1 MRGFFAEKT
10 QISAETTLEVGME
23 NYSVYEDIASRT
35 NGDIYI
41 GVVGPVRTGK
51 STFIKRFMEQLVIP
65 SADESRRAVMTDE
78 LPQSAAGRTVMT
90 TEPKFV
96 PAQAAKISIREGAE
110 ASVRLV
116 DCVGFA
122 VEGAGGFDEDGA
134 PRLIK
139 TPWSEQAMPFEKAAK
154 LGTEKVIREHSTIG
168 ILMTTVGSI
177 TDIPRSAYVAAEEH
191 AAEELKQIGKPFVI
205 LLNCR
210 QPETQGA
217 LRASLEEKYGVPVI
231 AVNAEALGEDEIMQ
245 IMQKVLFEFPVVGV
259 DVRIPKWIQYL
270 PETSKTVSAILAK
283 LKKIAPSLIRMK
295 DCLLLEKLF
304 CDEDKFLNPD
314 NISMELGKGRAEIRI
329 EAKEGLFYEVLSE
342 ECGENISDDFCL
354 MRYVKSLAEAKRNY
368 DKIKEAFADAEE
380 NGYGMVAPSAE
391 DMTLEQPKL
400 IRKGSGYGVNFK
412 ASAASYHIL
421 KVEVTG
427 EVNPII
433 GTQQQGEEFVRD
445 ILADYEEHTD
455 KVWNTNIFGKTLREL
470 VSEELSDK
478 MDAMP
483 PDIRKKM
490 RRTITRI
497 VNEGRG
503 GVICI
508 LL

>member
-1 MRGFFAEKT
+1 
-10 QISAETTLEVGME
+10 ME

-51 STFIKRFMEQLVIP
+51 STFIERFMEQLVIP

-122 VEGAGGFDEDGA
+122 VEGAGGFEEDGA

-168 ILMTTVGSI
+168 ILMTTDGSI
-177 TDIPRSAYVAAEEH
+177 TELPRSAYVAAEEH
-191 AAEELKQIGKPFVI
+191 AAAELKEIGKPFVI

-210 QPETQGA
+210 QPAAQEP
-217 LRASLEEKYGVPVI
+217 LRASLEEKYGVPVL
-231 AVNAEALGEDEIMQ
+231 AVNAEELTEDEILE
-245 IMQKVLFEFPVVGV
+245 IMQKVLFEFPVVGI
-259 DVRIPKWIQYL
+259 DVRIPKWMQSL
-270 PETSKTVSAILAK
+270 PESSKVVSAVLTK
-283 LKKIAPSLIRMK
+283 LKKLAPSLVKMK
-295 DCLLLEKLF
+295 DCLMLENLF
-304 CDEDKFLNPD
+304 GEEDKFLNPD
-314 NISMELGKGRAEIRI
+314 NIAMELGKGKAEIRV

-342 ECGENISDDFCL
+342 ECGETIADDFCL
-354 MRYVKSLAEAKRNY
+354 MRYVKALAEAKRNY
-368 DKIKEAFADAEE
+368 DKVKEAFAEAEE
-380 NGYGMVAPSAE
+380 NGYGMVAPSYD
-391 DMTLEQPKL
+391 DMTLDQPKL
-400 IRKGSGYGVNFK
+400 IKKGSGYGVNFK
-412 ASAASYHIL
+412 ANAPSYHIL

-427 EVNPII
+427 EVSPII
-433 GTQQQGEEFVRD
+433 GTQQQGEDFLKD
-445 ILADYEEHTD
+445 MLDNYEEHTD
-455 KVWNTNIFGKTLREL
+455 KVWETNIFGKTLREL
-470 VSEELSDK
+470 VSEGLAGK
-478 MDAMP
+478 MGAMP

>member
-1 MRGFFAEKT
+1 
-10 QISAETTLEVGME
+10 ME

-51 STFIKRFMEQLVIP
+51 STFIKRFMEELVIP
-65 SADESRRAVMTDE
+65 TADESKRAVMTDE
-78 LPQSAAGRTVMT
+78 LPQSAAGKTVMT

-96 PAQAAKISIREGAE
+96 PAQAATISVREGAE

-122 VEGAGGFDEDGA
+122 VEGAGGFEEDGS

-139 TPWSEQAMPFEKAAK
+139 TPWSDQAMPFEKAAK

-168 ILMTTVGSI
+168 ILMTTDGSI
-177 TDIPRSAYVAAEEH
+177 TEIPRAAYVSAEEH
-191 AAEELKQIGKPFVI
+191 AVSELKEIGKPFVI

-210 QPETQGA
+210 EPETQEA
-217 LRASLEEKYGVPVI
+217 LRASLEDKYGVPVL
-231 AVNAEALGEDEIMQ
+231 AVNAEKLSEPEILR
-245 IMQKVLFEFPVVGV
+245 ILQKVLFEFPVTGI
-259 DVRIPKWIQYL
+259 DIRLPKWVQSL
-270 PETSKTVSAILAK
+270 PESSKVVSGL
-283 LKKIAPSLIRMK
+283 LSRLRKIAPSLVKMK
-295 DCLLLEKLF
+295 DCLLLENLF
-304 CDEDKFLNPD
+304 GEEDAFVNPD
-314 NISMELGKGRAEIRI
+314 NINMELGKGRAELSV
-329 EAKEGLFYEVLSE
+329 EAREGLFYEVLSE
-342 ECGENISDDFCL
+342 ECGENIPDDFSL
-354 MRYVKSLAEAKRNY
+354 MRYVKSLADSKRSY
-368 DKIKEAFADAEE
+368 DRIREAFEEAEA
-380 NGYGMVAPSAE
+380 NGYGTVAPGEE
-391 DMTLEQPKL
+391 DMSLEAPKL
-400 IRKGSGYGVNFK
+400 IRKGSGYGVNFR
-412 ASAASYHIL
+412 ATAPSYHIV

-433 GTQQQGEEFVRD
+433 GTQQQGEDFVRE
-445 ILADYEEHTD
+445 ILADYEEYPE
-455 KVWNTNIFGKTLREL
+455 KVWATNIFGKTLREL
-470 VSEELSDK
+470 VSEGLEEK
-478 MDAMP
+478 AGAMS
-483 PDIRKKM
+483 PDLRKKM

>member
-1 MRGFFAEKT
+1 
-10 QISAETTLEVGME
+10 ME

-51 STFIKRFMEQLVIP
+51 STFIKRFMEELVIP
-65 SADESRRAVMTDE
+65 SADESKRAVMTDE
-78 LPQSAAGRTVMT
+78 LPQSAAGKTVMT

-96 PAQAAKISIREGAE
+96 PAQAATISVREGAE

-122 VEGAGGFDEDGA
+122 VEGAVGFEEDGS

-139 TPWSEQAMPFEKAAK
+139 TPWSDQAMPFEKAAK

-168 ILMTTVGSI
+168 ILMTTDGSI
-177 TDIPRSAYVAAEEH
+177 TEIPRAAYVSAEEH
-191 AAEELKQIGKPFVI
+191 AVSELKEIGKPFVI

-210 QPETQGA
+210 EPETQEA
-217 LRASLEEKYGVPVI
+217 LRASLEDKYGVPVL
-231 AVNAEALGEDEIMQ
+231 AVNAEKLSEPEILR
-245 IMQKVLFEFPVVGV
+245 ILQKVLFEFPVTGI
-259 DVRIPKWIQYL
+259 DIRLPKWVQSL
-270 PETSKTVSAILAK
+270 PESSKVVSGL
-283 LKKIAPSLIRMK
+283 LSRLRKIAPSLVKMK
-295 DCLLLEKLF
+295 DCLLLENLF
-304 CDEDKFLNPD
+304 GEEDAFVNPD
-314 NISMELGKGRAEIRI
+314 NINMELGKGRAELSV
-329 EAKEGLFYEVLSE
+329 EAREGLFYEVLSE
-342 ECGENISDDFCL
+342 ECGENIPDDFSL
-354 MRYVKSLAEAKRNY
+354 MRYVKSLADSKRSY
-368 DKIKEAFADAEE
+368 DRIREAFEEAEA
-380 NGYGMVAPSAE
+380 NGYGTVAPGEE
-391 DMTLEQPKL
+391 DMSLEAPKL
-400 IRKGSGYGVNFK
+400 IRKGSGYGVNFR
-412 ASAASYHIL
+412 ATAPSYHIV

-433 GTQQQGEEFVRD
+433 GTQQQGEDFVRE
-445 ILADYEEHTD
+445 ILADYEEYPE
-455 KVWNTNIFGKTLREL
+455 KVWATNIFGKTLREL
-470 VSEELSDK
+470 VSEGLEEK
-478 MDAMP
+478 AGAMS
-483 PDIRKKM
+483 PDLRKKM

>member
-1 MRGFFAEKT
+1 
-10 QISAETTLEVGME
+10 ME

-51 STFIKRFMEQLVIP
+51 STFIKRFMEELVIP
-65 SADESRRAVMTDE
+65 SADSSRRAVMTDE

-96 PAQAAKISIREGAE
+96 PAQAAKISVREGAQ

-122 VEGAGGFDEDGA
+122 VEGAGGFEEDGS

-139 TPWSEQAMPFEKAAK
+139 TPWSDQVMPFEKAAK

-168 ILMTTVGSI
+168 ILMTTDGSI

-191 AAEELKQIGKPFVI
+191 AASQLKEIGKPFVI

-210 QPETQGA
+210 QPETQET
-217 LRASLEEKYGVPVI
+217 LRASLEDKYAVPVL
-231 AVNAEALGEDEIMQ
+231 AVNAEQLSETEILEIMRT
-245 IMQKVLFEFPVVGV
+245 VLFEFPVTGI
-259 DVRIPKWIQYL
+259 DVRLPEWIQSL
-270 PETSKTVSAILAK
+270 PESSKTVSAVMSK
-283 LKKIAPSLIRMK
+283 LKKAAPALVKMK
-295 DCLLLEKLF
+295 DCLTLENLF
-304 CDEDKFLNPD
+304 GEDDKFVNPD
-314 NISMELGKGRAEIRI
+314 NIVMDLGKGRAEFRI
-329 EAKEGLFYEVLSE
+329 DAKEGLFYEVLSE
-342 ECGENISDDFCL
+342 ECGERIEDDFCL

-368 DKIKEAFADAEE
+368 DKIKEAFAEAET
-380 NGYGMVAPSAE
+380 NGYGVVAPGNE
-391 DMTLEQPKL
+391 DMMLERPGL
-400 IRKGSGYGVNFK
+400 IKKGSSYGVNFK
-412 ASAASYHIL
+412 ATAPSYHIV

-433 GTQQQGEEFVRD
+433 GTQQQGEDFVREL
-445 ILADYEEHTD
+445 LADYEEHTD
-455 KVWNTNIFGKTLREL
+455 KVWDTNIFGKTLKEL
-470 VSEELSDK
+470 VNEGLAEK
-478 MDAMP
+478 IEAMP

>member
-1 MRGFFAEKT
+1 
-10 QISAETTLEVGME
+10 ME

-51 STFIKRFMEQLVIP
+51 STFIKRFMEELVIP
-65 SADESRRAVMTDE
+65 SADESKRAVMTDE
-78 LPQSAAGRTVMT
+78 LPQSAAGKTVMT

-96 PAQAAKISIREGAE
+96 PAQAATISVREGAE

-122 VEGAGGFDEDGA
+122 VEGAGGFVEDGS

-139 TPWSEQAMPFEKAAK
+139 TPWSDQAIPFEKAAK

-168 ILMTTVGSI
+168 ILMTTDGSI
-177 TDIPRSAYVAAEEH
+177 TEIPRTAYVSAEEH
-191 AAEELKQIGKPFVI
+191 AVSELKEIGKPFVI

-210 QPETQGA
+210 EPETQEA
-217 LRASLEEKYGVPVI
+217 LRASLEDKYGVPVL
-231 AVNAEALGEDEIMQ
+231 AVNAEKLSEPEILR
-245 IMQKVLFEFPVVGV
+245 ILQKVLFEFPVTGI
-259 DVRIPKWIQYL
+259 DIRLPKWVQSL
-270 PETSKTVSAILAK
+270 PESSKVVSGL
-283 LKKIAPSLIRMK
+283 LSRLRKIAPSLVKMK
-295 DCLLLEKLF
+295 DCLLLENLF
-304 CDEDKFLNPD
+304 GEEDAFVNPD
-314 NISMELGKGRAEIRI
+314 NINMELGKGRAELSV
-329 EAKEGLFYEVLSE
+329 EAREGLFYEVLSE
-342 ECGENISDDFCL
+342 ECGENIPDDFSL
-354 MRYVKSLAEAKRNY
+354 MRYVKSLADSKRSY
-368 DKIKEAFADAEE
+368 DRIREAFEEAEA
-380 NGYGMVAPSAE
+380 NGYGTVAPGEE
-391 DMTLEQPKL
+391 DMSLEAPKL
-400 IRKGSGYGVNFK
+400 IRKGSGYGVNFR
-412 ASAASYHIL
+412 ATAPSYHIV

-433 GTQQQGEEFVRD
+433 GTQQQGEDFVRE
-445 ILADYEEHTD
+445 ILADYEEYPE
-455 KVWNTNIFGKTLREL
+455 KVWATNIFGKTLREL
-470 VSEELSDK
+470 VSEGLEEK
-478 MDAMP
+478 AGAMS
-483 PDIRKKM
+483 PDLRKKM

>member
-1 MRGFFAEKT
+1 
-10 QISAETTLEVGME
+10 ME

-51 STFIKRFMEQLVIP
+51 STFIKRFMEELVIP
-65 SADESRRAVMTDE
+65 SADESKRAVMTDE
-78 LPQSAAGRTVMT
+78 LPQSAAGKTVMT

-96 PAQAAKISIREGAE
+96 PAQAATISVREGAE

-122 VEGAGGFDEDGA
+122 VEGAGGFEEDGS

-139 TPWSEQAMPFEKAAK
+139 TPWSDQAIPFEKAAK

-168 ILMTTVGSI
+168 ILMTTDGSI
-177 TDIPRSAYVAAEEH
+177 TEIPRTAYVSAEEH
-191 AAEELKQIGKPFVI
+191 AVSELKEIGKPFVI

-210 QPETQGA
+210 EPETQEA
-217 LRASLEEKYGVPVI
+217 LRASLEDKYGVPVL
-231 AVNAEALGEDEIMQ
+231 AVNAEKLSEPEILR
-245 IMQKVLFEFPVVGV
+245 ILQKVLFEFPVTGI
-259 DVRIPKWIQYL
+259 DIRLPKWVQSL
-270 PETSKTVSAILAK
+270 PESSKVVSGL
-283 LKKIAPSLIRMK
+283 LSRLRKIAPSLVKMK
-295 DCLLLEKLF
+295 DCLLLENLF
-304 CDEDKFLNPD
+304 GEEDTFVNPD
-314 NISMELGKGRAEIRI
+314 NINMELGKGRAELSV
-329 EAKEGLFYEVLSE
+329 EAREGLFYEVLSE
-342 ECGENISDDFCL
+342 ECGENIPDDFSL
-354 MRYVKSLAEAKRNY
+354 MRYVKSLADSKRSY
-368 DKIKEAFADAEE
+368 DRIREAFEEAEA
-380 NGYGMVAPSAE
+380 NGYGTVAPGEE
-391 DMTLEQPKL
+391 DMSLEAPKL
-400 IRKGSGYGVNFK
+400 IRKGSGYGVNFR
-412 ASAASYHIL
+412 ATAPSYHIV

-433 GTQQQGEEFVRD
+433 GTQQQGEDFVRE
-445 ILADYEEHTD
+445 ILADYEEYPE
-455 KVWNTNIFGKTLREL
+455 KVWATNIFGKTLREL
-470 VSEELSDK
+470 VSEGLEEK
-478 MDAMP
+478 AGAMS
-483 PDIRKKM
+483 PDLRKKM

>member
-1 MRGFFAEKT
+1 
-10 QISAETTLEVGME
+10 ME

-51 STFIKRFMEQLVIP
+51 STFIKRFMEELVIP
-65 SADESRRAVMTDE
+65 SADESKRAVMTDE
-78 LPQSAAGRTVMT
+78 LPQSAAGKTVMT

-96 PAQAAKISIREGAE
+96 PAQAATISVREGAE

-122 VEGAGGFDEDGA
+122 VEGAGGFEEDGS

-139 TPWSEQAMPFEKAAK
+139 TPWSDQAMPFEKAAK

-168 ILMTTVGSI
+168 ILMTTDGSI
-177 TDIPRSAYVAAEEH
+177 TEIPRAAYVSAEEH
-191 AAEELKQIGKPFVI
+191 AVSELKEIGKPFVI

-210 QPETQGA
+210 EPETQEA
-217 LRASLEEKYGVPVI
+217 LRASLEDKYGVPVL
-231 AVNAEALGEDEIMQ
+231 AVNAEKLSEPEILR
-245 IMQKVLFEFPVVGV
+245 ILQKVLFEFPVTGI
-259 DVRIPKWIQYL
+259 DIRLPKWVQSL
-270 PETSKTVSAILAK
+270 PESSKVVSGL
-283 LKKIAPSLIRMK
+283 LSRLRKIAPSLVKMK
-295 DCLLLEKLF
+295 DCLLLENLF
-304 CDEDKFLNPD
+304 GEEDAFVNPD
-314 NISMELGKGRAEIRI
+314 NINMELGKGRAELSI
-329 EAKEGLFYEVLSE
+329 EAREGLFYEVLSE
-342 ECGENISDDFCL
+342 ECGENIPDDFSL
-354 MRYVKSLAEAKRNY
+354 MRYVKSLADSKRSY
-368 DKIKEAFADAEE
+368 DKIKEAFEEAEA
-380 NGYGMVAPSAE
+380 NGYGTVAPGAE
-391 DMTLEQPKL
+391 DMSLETPKL
-400 IRKGSGYGVNFK
+400 IRKGTGYGVNFK
-412 ASAASYHIL
+412 ATAPSYHII

-433 GTQQQGEEFVRD
+433 GTQQQGEDFVRE
-445 ILADYEEHTD
+445 ILADYEEHPE
-455 KVWNTNIFGKTLREL
+455 KVWATNIFGKTLREL
-470 VSEELSDK
+470 VSEGLEEK
-478 MDAMP
+478 AGAMS
-483 PDIRKKM
+483 PDLRKKM

>member
-1 MRGFFAEKT
+1 
-10 QISAETTLEVGME
+10 ME

-51 STFIKRFMEQLVIP
+51 STFIKRFMEELVIP
-65 SADESRRAVMTDE
+65 SVADSRRAVMTDE

-122 VEGAGGFDEDGA
+122 VEGAGGFEEDGS

-139 TPWSEQAMPFEKAAK
+139 TPWSDQPMPFEQAAK

-168 ILMTTVGSI
+168 ILMTTDGSI
-177 TDIPRSAYVAAEEH
+177 ADIPRSAYVAAEEH
-191 AAEELKQIGKPFVI
+191 ATAELKQIGKPFVI

-210 QPETQGA
+210 QPETQEA
-217 LRASLEEKYGVPVI
+217 LRASLEDKYGVPVL
-231 AVNAEALGEDEIMQ
+231 AVNAERLNEEEILE
-245 IMQKVLFEFPVVGV
+245 IMQKVLFEFPVTGI
-259 DVRIPKWIQYL
+259 DVKLPKWIQSL
-270 PETSKTVSAILAK
+270 PETSKTVSAVLSR
-283 LKKIAPSLIRMK
+283 LKKIAPSLVKMK

-304 CDEDKFLNPD
+304 GEEDKFKNPD
-314 NISMELGKGRAEIRI
+314 NIAMELGKGRAELRI
-329 EAKEGLFYEVLSE
+329 EADEGLFFEVLSE
-342 ECGENISDDFCL
+342 ECGESITDDFCL
-354 MRYVKSLAEAKRNY
+354 MRYVKSLAEAKRSY
-368 DKIKEAFADAEE
+368 DKVKEAFAEAEE
-380 NGYGMVAPSAE
+380 NGYGMVAPSPE
-391 DMTLEQPKL
+391 DMSLEQPKL
-400 IRKGSGYGVNFK
+400 IKKGAGYGVNFK
-412 ASAASYHIL
+412 AKAPSYHIV

-433 GTQQQGEEFVRD
+433 GTQQQGEDFVREM
-445 ILADYEEHTD
+445 LADYEEHTE
-455 KVWNTNIFGKTLREL
+455 KVWETNIFGKTLREL
-470 VSEELSDK
+470 VSEGLANKIE
-478 MDAMP
+478 AMP
-483 PDIRKKM
+483 PEIRKKM

>member
-1 MRGFFAEKT
+1 
-10 QISAETTLEVGME
+10 ME

-51 STFIKRFMEQLVIP
+51 STFIKRFMEELVIP
-65 SADESRRAVMTDE
+65 SADESKRAVMTDE
-78 LPQSAAGRTVMT
+78 LPQSAAGKTVMT

-96 PAQAAKISIREGAE
+96 PAQAATISVREGAE

-122 VEGAGGFDEDGA
+122 VEGAGGFEEDGS

-139 TPWSEQAMPFEKAAK
+139 TPWSDQAIPFEKAAK

-168 ILMTTVGSI
+168 ILMTTDGSI
-177 TDIPRSAYVAAEEH
+177 TEIPRTAYVSAEEH
-191 AAEELKQIGKPFVI
+191 AVSELKEIGKPFVI

-210 QPETQGA
+210 EPETQEA
-217 LRASLEEKYGVPVI
+217 LRASLEDKYGVPVL
-231 AVNAEALGEDEIMQ
+231 AVNAEKLSEPEILR
-245 IMQKVLFEFPVVGV
+245 ILQKVLFEFPVTGI
-259 DVRIPKWIQYL
+259 DIRLPKWVQSL
-270 PETSKTVSAILAK
+270 PKSSKVVSGL
-283 LKKIAPSLIRMK
+283 LSRLRKIAPSLVKMK
-295 DCLLLEKLF
+295 DCLLLENLF
-304 CDEDKFLNPD
+304 GEEDAFVNPD
-314 NISMELGKGRAEIRI
+314 NINMELGKGRAELSV
-329 EAKEGLFYEVLSE
+329 EAREGLFYEVLSE
-342 ECGENISDDFCL
+342 ECGENIPDDFSL
-354 MRYVKSLAEAKRNY
+354 MRYVKSLADSKRSY
-368 DKIKEAFADAEE
+368 DRIREAFEEAEA
-380 NGYGMVAPSAE
+380 NGYGTVAPGEE
-391 DMTLEQPKL
+391 DMSLEAPKL
-400 IRKGSGYGVNFK
+400 IRKGSGYGVNFR
-412 ASAASYHIL
+412 ATAPSYHIV

-433 GTQQQGEEFVRD
+433 GTQQQGEDFVRE
-445 ILADYEEHTD
+445 ILADYEEYPE
-455 KVWNTNIFGKTLREL
+455 KVWATNIFGKTLREL
-470 VSEELSDK
+470 VSEGLEEK
-478 MDAMP
+478 AGAMS
-483 PDIRKKM
+483 PDLRKKM

>member
-1 MRGFFAEKT
+1 
-10 QISAETTLEVGME
+10 ME

-51 STFIKRFMEQLVIP
+51 STFIKRFMEELVIP
-65 SADESRRAVMTDE
+65 SAEDSTRAVMTDE

-122 VEGAGGFDEDGA
+122 VEGAGGFEEDGS

-139 TPWSEQAMPFEKAAK
+139 TPWSDQAMPFEKAAK

-168 ILMTTVGSI
+168 ILMTTDGSI

-191 AAEELKQIGKPFVI
+191 AAAQLKEIGKPFVI

-210 QPETQGA
+210 QPETQET
-217 LRASLEEKYGVPVI
+217 LRASLEDKYAVPVL
-231 AVNAEALGEDEIMQ
+231 AVNAEQLTEQEILE
-245 IMQKVLFEFPVVGV
+245 IMQKVLFEFPVTGI
-259 DVRIPKWIQYL
+259 DIKLPKWIQSL
-270 PETSKTVSAILAK
+270 PESSKTVSAVLSK
-283 LKKIAPSLIRMK
+283 LKKAAPALVKMK
-295 DCLLLEKLF
+295 DCLTLENLF
-304 CDEDKFLNPD
+304 GEDDK
-314 NISMELGKGRAEIRI
+314 
-329 EAKEGLFYEVLSE
+329 FYEVLSE
-342 ECGENISDDFCL
+342 ECGESIADDFCL

-368 DKIKEAFADAEE
+368 DKIKEAFAEAEA
-380 NGYGMVAPSAE
+380 NGYGMVAPSTE

-400 IRKGSGYGVNFK
+400 IKKGSGYGVNFK
-412 ASAASYHIL
+412 ATAPSYHIV

-433 GTQQQGEEFVRD
+433 GTQQQGEDFVRE

-455 KVWNTNIFGKTLREL
+455 KVWDTNIFGKTLKDL
-470 VSEELSDK
+470 VNEGLAGKIE
-478 MDAMP
+478 AMP

>member
-1 MRGFFAEKT
+1 
-10 QISAETTLEVGME
+10 ME

-41 GVVGPVRTGK
+41 GVVGPVRSGK

-122 VEGAGGFDEDGA
+122 VEGAGGFEEDGA

-139 TPWSEQAMPFEKAAK
+139 TPWSEQAMPFEIAAK

-168 ILMTTVGSI
+168 ILMTTDGSI
-177 TDIPRSAYVAAEEH
+177 TELPRSAYVAAEEH
-191 AAEELKQIGKPFVI
+191 AAAELKEIGKPFVI

-210 QPETQGA
+210 QPAAQEP
-217 LRASLEEKYGVPVI
+217 LRASLEEKYGVPVL
-231 AVNAEALGEDEIMQ
+231 AVNAEELS
-245 IMQKVLFEFPVVGV
+245 KV
-259 DVRIPKWIQYL
+259 
-270 PETSKTVSAILAK
+270 VSAVLTK
-283 LKKIAPSLIRMK
+283 LKKLAPSLVKMK
-295 DCLLLEKLF
+295 DCLMLENLF
-304 CDEDKFLNPD
+304 GEEDKFLNPD
-314 NISMELGKGRAEIRI
+314 NIAMELGKGKAEIRV

-342 ECGENISDDFCL
+342 ECGETIADDFCL
-354 MRYVKSLAEAKRNY
+354 MRYVKALAEAKRNY
-368 DKIKEAFADAEE
+368 DKVKEAFAEAEE
-380 NGYGMVAPSAE
+380 NGYGMVAPSYD
-391 DMTLEQPKL
+391 DMTLDQPKL
-400 IRKGSGYGVNFK
+400 IKKGSGYGVNFK
-412 ASAASYHIL
+412 ANAPSYHIL

-427 EVNPII
+427 EVSPII
-433 GTQQQGEEFVRD
+433 GTQQQGEDFLKD
-445 ILADYEEHTD
+445 MLDNYEEHTD
-455 KVWNTNIFGKTLREL
+455 KVWETNIFGKTLREL
-470 VSEELSDK
+470 VSEGLAGK
-478 MDAMP
+478 MGAMP

>member
-1 MRGFFAEKT
+1 
-10 QISAETTLEVGME
+10 ME

-51 STFIKRFMEQLVIP
+51 STFIKRFMEELVIP
-65 SADESRRAVMTDE
+65 SADESKRAVMTDE
-78 LPQSAAGRTVMT
+78 LPQSAAGKTVMT

-96 PAQAAKISIREGAE
+96 PAQAATISVREGAE

-122 VEGAGGFDEDGA
+122 VEGAGGFEEDGS

-139 TPWSEQAMPFEKAAK
+139 TPWSDQAMPFEKAAK

-168 ILMTTVGSI
+168 ILMTTDGSI
-177 TDIPRSAYVAAEEH
+177 TEIPRAAYVSAEEH
-191 AAEELKQIGKPFVI
+191 AVSELKEIGKPFVI

-210 QPETQGA
+210 EPETQEA
-217 LRASLEEKYGVPVI
+217 LRASLEDKYEVPVL
-231 AVNAEALGEDEIMQ
+231 AVNAEKLSEPEILR
-245 IMQKVLFEFPVVGV
+245 ILQKVLFEFPVTGI
-259 DVRIPKWIQYL
+259 DIRLPKWVQSL
-270 PETSKTVSAILAK
+270 PESSKVVSGL
-283 LKKIAPSLIRMK
+283 LSRLRKIAPSLVKMK
-295 DCLLLEKLF
+295 DCLLLENLF
-304 CDEDKFLNPD
+304 GEEDAFVNPD
-314 NISMELGKGRAEIRI
+314 NINMELGKGRAELSI
-329 EAKEGLFYEVLSE
+329 EAREGLFYEVLSE
-342 ECGENISDDFCL
+342 ECGENIPDDFSL
-354 MRYVKSLAEAKRNY
+354 MRYVKSLADSKRSY
-368 DKIKEAFADAEE
+368 DKIKEAFEEAEA
-380 NGYGMVAPSAE
+380 NGYGTVAPGAE
-391 DMTLEQPKL
+391 DMSLETPKL
-400 IRKGSGYGVNFK
+400 IRKGTGYGVNFK
-412 ASAASYHIL
+412 ATAPSYHIV

-433 GTQQQGEEFVRD
+433 GTQQQGEDFVRE
-445 ILADYEEHTD
+445 ILADYEEHPE
-455 KVWNTNIFGKTLREL
+455 KVWATNIFGKTLREL
-470 VSEELSDK
+470 VSEGLEEK
-478 MDAMP
+478 AGAMS
-483 PDIRKKM
+483 PDLRKKM

>member
-1 MRGFFAEKT
+1 
-10 QISAETTLEVGME
+10 ME

-51 STFIKRFMEQLVIP
+51 STFIKRFMEELVIP
-65 SADESRRAVMTDE
+65 SADESKRAVMTDE
-78 LPQSAAGRTVMT
+78 LPQSAAGKTVMT

-96 PAQAAKISIREGAE
+96 PAQAATISVREGAE

-122 VEGAGGFDEDGA
+122 VEGAGGFEEDGS

-139 TPWSEQAMPFEKAAK
+139 TPWSDQAIPFEKAAK

-168 ILMTTVGSI
+168 ILMTTDGSI
-177 TDIPRSAYVAAEEH
+177 TEIPRAAYVSAEEH
-191 AAEELKQIGKPFVI
+191 AVSELKEIGKPFVI

-210 QPETQGA
+210 EPETQEA
-217 LRASLEEKYGVPVI
+217 LRASLEDKYGVPVL
-231 AVNAEALGEDEIMQ
+231 AVNAEKLSEPEILR
-245 IMQKVLFEFPVVGV
+245 ILQKVLFEFPVTGI
-259 DVRIPKWIQYL
+259 DIRLPKWVQSL
-270 PETSKTVSAILAK
+270 PESSKVVSGL
-283 LKKIAPSLIRMK
+283 LSRLRKIAPSLVKMK
-295 DCLLLEKLF
+295 DCLLLENLF
-304 CDEDKFLNPD
+304 GEEDAFVNPD
-314 NISMELGKGRAEIRI
+314 NINMELGKGRAELSV
-329 EAKEGLFYEVLSE
+329 EAREGLFYEVLSE
-342 ECGENISDDFCL
+342 ECGENIPDDFSL
-354 MRYVKSLAEAKRNY
+354 MRYVKSLADSKRSY
-368 DKIKEAFADAEE
+368 DRIREAFEEAEA
-380 NGYGMVAPSAE
+380 NGYGTVAPGEE
-391 DMTLEQPKL
+391 DMSLEAPKL
-400 IRKGSGYGVNFK
+400 IRKGSGYGVNFR
-412 ASAASYHIL
+412 ATAPSYHIV

-433 GTQQQGEEFVRD
+433 GTQQQGEDFVRE
-445 ILADYEEHTD
+445 ILADYEEYPE
-455 KVWNTNIFGKTLREL
+455 KVWATNIFGKTLREL
-470 VSEELSDK
+470 VSEALEEK
-478 MDAMP
+478 AGAMS
-483 PDIRKKM
+483 PDLRKKM

>member
-1 MRGFFAEKT
+1 
-10 QISAETTLEVGME
+10 ME

-51 STFIKRFMEQLVIP
+51 STFIKRFMEELVIP
-65 SADESRRAVMTDE
+65 SADESKRAVMTDE
-78 LPQSAAGRTVMT
+78 LPQSAAGKTVMT

-96 PAQAAKISIREGAE
+96 PAQAATISVREGAE

-122 VEGAGGFDEDGA
+122 VEGAGGFEEDGS

-139 TPWSEQAMPFEKAAK
+139 TPWSDQAMPFEKAAK

-168 ILMTTVGSI
+168 ILMTTDGSI
-177 TDIPRSAYVAAEEH
+177 TEIPRAAYVSAEEH
-191 AAEELKQIGKPFVI
+191 AVSELKEIGKPFVI

-210 QPETQGA
+210 EPETQEA
-217 LRASLEEKYGVPVI
+217 LRASLEDKYGVPVL
-231 AVNAEALGEDEIMQ
+231 AVNAEKLSEPEILR
-245 IMQKVLFEFPVVGV
+245 ILQKVLFEFPVTGI
-259 DVRIPKWIQYL
+259 DIRLPKWVQSL
-270 PETSKTVSAILAK
+270 PESSKVVSGL
-283 LKKIAPSLIRMK
+283 LSRLRKIAPSLVKMK
-295 DCLLLEKLF
+295 DCLLLENLF
-304 CDEDKFLNPD
+304 GEEDAFVNPD
-314 NISMELGKGRAEIRI
+314 NINMELGKGRAELSV
-329 EAKEGLFYEVLSE
+329 EAREGLFYEVLSE
-342 ECGENISDDFCL
+342 ECGENIPDDFSL
-354 MRYVKSLAEAKRNY
+354 MRYVKSLADSKRSY
-368 DKIKEAFADAEE
+368 DRIREAFEEAEA
-380 NGYGMVAPSAE
+380 NGYGTVAPGEE
-391 DMTLEQPKL
+391 DMSLEAPKL
-400 IRKGSGYGVNFK
+400 IRKGSGYGVNFR
-412 ASAASYHIL
+412 ATAPSYHIV

-433 GTQQQGEEFVRD
+433 GTQQQGEDFVRE
-445 ILADYEEHTD
+445 ILADYEEYPE
-455 KVWNTNIFGKTLREL
+455 KVWATNIFGKTLREL
-470 VSEELSDK
+470 VSEGLEEK
-478 MDAMP
+478 AGAMS
-483 PDIRKKM
+483 PDLRKKM

>member
-1 MRGFFAEKT
+1 
-10 QISAETTLEVGME
+10 ME

-51 STFIKRFMEQLVIP
+51 STFIKRFMEELVIP
-65 SADESRRAVMTDE
+65 SAADSLRAVMTDE
-78 LPQSAAGRTVMT
+78 LPQSAAGKTVMT

-96 PAQAAKISIREGAE
+96 PAQAAKISIREGAD

-122 VEGAGGFDEDGA
+122 VEGAGGFEEDGA

-139 TPWSEQAMPFEKAAK
+139 TPWSDQPMPFEKAAK

-168 ILMTTVGSI
+168 ILMTTDGSI

-191 AAEELKQIGKPFVI
+191 AIAELKEIGKPFVI

-210 QPETQGA
+210 QPGTQES
-217 LRASLEEKYGVPVI
+217 LRASLEEKYGVPVL
-231 AVNAEALGEDEIMQ
+231 AVNAEQLGEAEILEIME
-245 IMQKVLFEFPVVGV
+245 KVLFEFPVTGI
-259 DVRIPKWIQYL
+259 DVKLPKWIQSL
-270 PETSKTVSAILAK
+270 PENSKVVSAIMGR
-283 LKKIAPSLIRMK
+283 LKKAAPALVKMK
-295 DCLLLEKLF
+295 DCLALESLF
-304 CDEDKFLNPD
+304 GEEDRFLNPE
-314 NISMELGKGRAEIRI
+314 NIVMELGKGKAEIRI

-342 ECGENISDDFCL
+342 ECGESIADDFCL

-368 DKIKEAFADAEE
+368 DKIKEAFAEAEE
-380 NGYGMVAPSAE
+380 SGYGMVAPAPE
-391 DMTLEQPKL
+391 DMTLDQPKL
-400 IRKGSGYGVNFK
+400 IKKGAGYGVNFK
-412 ASAASYHIL
+412 ATAPSYHIL

-433 GTQQQGEEFVRD
+433 GTQQQGEDFVKEM
-445 ILADYEEHTD
+445 LADYDEHTD
-455 KVWNTNIFGKTLREL
+455 KVWDTNIFGKTLREL
-470 VSEELSDK
+470 VSEGLAGKIE
-478 MDAMP
+478 AMP

>member
-1 MRGFFAEKT
+1 
-10 QISAETTLEVGME
+10 ME

-51 STFIKRFMEQLVIP
+51 STFIKRFMEELVIP
-65 SADESRRAVMTDE
+65 SADESKRAVMTDE
-78 LPQSAAGRTVMT
+78 LPQSAAGKTEMT

-96 PAQAAKISIREGAE
+96 PAQAATISVREGAE

-122 VEGAGGFDEDGA
+122 VEGAGGFEEDGS

-139 TPWSEQAMPFEKAAK
+139 TPWSDQAMPFEKAAK

-168 ILMTTVGSI
+168 ILMTTDGSI
-177 TDIPRSAYVAAEEH
+177 TEIPRAAYVSAEEH
-191 AAEELKQIGKPFVI
+191 AVSELKEIGKPFVI

-210 QPETQGA
+210 EPETQEA
-217 LRASLEEKYGVPVI
+217 LRASLEDKYEVPVL
-231 AVNAEALGEDEIMQ
+231 AVNAEKLSEPEILR
-245 IMQKVLFEFPVVGV
+245 ILQKVLFEFPVTGI
-259 DVRIPKWIQYL
+259 DIRLPKWVQSL
-270 PETSKTVSAILAK
+270 PESSKVVSGL
-283 LKKIAPSLIRMK
+283 LSRLRKIAPSLVKMK
-295 DCLLLEKLF
+295 DCLLLENLF
-304 CDEDKFLNPD
+304 GEEDAFVNPY
-314 NISMELGKGRAEIRI
+314 NINMELGKGRAELSI
-329 EAKEGLFYEVLSE
+329 EAREGLFYEVLSE
-342 ECGENISDDFCL
+342 ECGENIPDDFSL
-354 MRYVKSLAEAKRNY
+354 MRYVKSLADSKRSY
-368 DKIKEAFADAEE
+368 DKIKEAFEEAEA
-380 NGYGMVAPSAE
+380 NGYGTVAPGAE
-391 DMTLEQPKL
+391 DMSLETPKL
-400 IRKGSGYGVNFK
+400 IRKGTGYGVNFK
-412 ASAASYHIL
+412 ATAPSYHIV

-433 GTQQQGEEFVRD
+433 GTQQQGEDFVRE
-445 ILADYEEHTD
+445 ILADYEEHPE
-455 KVWNTNIFGKTLREL
+455 KVWATNIFGKTLREL
-470 VSEELSDK
+470 VSEGLEEK
-478 MDAMP
+478 AGAMS
-483 PDIRKKM
+483 PDLRKKM

>member
-1 MRGFFAEKT
+1 
-10 QISAETTLEVGME
+10 ME

-51 STFIKRFMEQLVIP
+51 STFIKRFMEKLVIP
-65 SADESRRAVMTDE
+65 SADDSARAVMTDE

-122 VEGAGGFDEDGA
+122 VEGAGGFEEDGS

-139 TPWSEQAMPFEKAAK
+139 TPWSDQAMPFEKAAK

-168 ILMTTVGSI
+168 ILMTTDGSI
-177 TDIPRSAYVAAEEH
+177 TDIPRSSYVAAEEH
-191 AAEELKQIGKPFVI
+191 AIAELKEIGKPFVI

-210 QPETQGA
+210 QPETQES
-217 LRASLEEKYGVPVI
+217 LRASLEEKYEVPVL
-231 AVNAEALGEDEIMQ
+231 AVNAESLTEEEILE
-245 IMQKVLFEFPVVGV
+245 IMQKVLFEFPVTGI
-259 DVRIPKWIQYL
+259 DVRLPKWIQSL
-270 PETSKTVSAILAK
+270 PESSKTVSAVMSK
-283 LKKIAPSLIRMK
+283 LKKAAPAIVKMK
-295 DCLLLEKLF
+295 DCLSLESLF
-304 CDEDKFLNPD
+304 DEEDKFINPD
-314 NISMELGKGRAEIRI
+314 NIVMELGKGRAEVRI
-329 EAKEGLFYEVLSE
+329 DAKEGLFYEVLSE

-368 DKIKEAFADAEE
+368 DKIKEAFAEAEE
-380 NGYGMVAPSAE
+380 NGYGMVAPSPE
-391 DMTLEQPKL
+391 DMTLDQPRL
-400 IRKGSGYGVNFK
+400 IKKGSGYGVNFK
-412 ASAASYHIL
+412 ATAPSYHIV

-433 GTQQQGEEFVRD
+433 GTQQQGEDFVKE
-445 ILADYEEHTD
+445 LSEDYESHTD
-455 KVWNTNIFGKTLREL
+455 KVWDTNIFGKTLKEL
-470 VSEELSDK
+470 VSEGLSGK
-478 MDAMP
+478 LEAMP
-483 PDIRKKM
+483 PEIRKKM